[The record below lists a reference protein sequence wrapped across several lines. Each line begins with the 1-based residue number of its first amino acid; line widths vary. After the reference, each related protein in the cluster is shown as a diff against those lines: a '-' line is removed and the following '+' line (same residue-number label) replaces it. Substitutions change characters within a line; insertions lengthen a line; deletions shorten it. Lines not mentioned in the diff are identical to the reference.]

1 MKDNNC
7 GFYALDLNKK
17 NQGNSSLEYRA
28 NFLISV
34 RLRVFTFSPD
44 QHETNYPLCGQAAMC
59 SSDKRDTASK

>member
-7 GFYALDLNKK
+7 GFCALDLNKK
-17 NQGNSSLEYRA
+17 NQGKSSLEYRA

-44 QHETNYPLCGQAAMC
+44 QHGT
-59 SSDKRDTASK
+59 